1 MWYLSIYRFFM
12 SKNIILGL
20 DASTSIVGWA
30 FSQSGSVSDAGFLN
44 ISKLDTNKEK
54 GKFVIEFLS
63 KHPQISDVDHLNLEA
78 ALSGFGGGL
87 TSQQTLIT
95 LSRWNAVFE
104 YMLGES
110 FKFPIV
116 LCNVNTMRKK
126 VFGKARIPGIKPKE
140 FVKAQVP
147 LYVPNIK
154 QFEKL
159 NRNGDWDAHNGDMYD
174 AIVCSLYG

>member
-1 MWYLSIYRFFM
+1 M
-12 SKNIILGL
+12 SKNTILGL

-30 FSQSGSVSDAGFLN
+30 FSQSGSILDAGFLKTA
-44 ISKLDTNKEK
+44 KLETNKEK
-54 GKFVIEFLS
+54 GNFVIDFLS
-63 KHPQISDVDHLNLEA
+63 QHPLIETVDHANLEA

-87 TSQQTLIT
+87 TSQQTIIT

-104 YMLGES
+104 YMLGEH

-126 VFGKARIPGIKPKE
+126 VFGKARIVGVKPKE
-140 FVKAQVP
+140 YVKAQIP
-147 LYVPNIK
+147 LYVSNIK